1 MINKEEFVDI
11 INTVLAYNM
20 ELDKWDDFGIP
31 LYELPLG
38 EVSAKLSE
46 MVYTNLFEDAGIDWI
61 NWWIYEKPGLYDGD
75 PVNEAY
81 DENHKIIPTDT
92 IDDLWNLVK
101 EYRK

>member
-1 MINKEEFVDI
+1 MINKEEFVDV
-11 INTVLAYNM
+11 INTVRAYNT
-20 ELDKWDDFGIP
+20 ELDKWEAFGIS

-38 EVSAKLSE
+38 EISAKLSE

-61 NWWIYEKPGLYDGD
+61 NWWLYEKPELFEGD

-81 DENHKIIPTDT
+81 DENHNIIPTDT

-101 EYRK
+101 DYRK